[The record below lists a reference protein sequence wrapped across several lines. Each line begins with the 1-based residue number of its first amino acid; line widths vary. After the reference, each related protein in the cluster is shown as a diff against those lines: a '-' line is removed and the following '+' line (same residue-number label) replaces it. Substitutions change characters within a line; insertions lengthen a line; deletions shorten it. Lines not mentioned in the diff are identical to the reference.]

1 MVIHPRYLFGSL
13 EPSAYELYKVKNR
26 LRGRRTYK
34 AMSEMMITNKLV
46 RIKDGPP
53 YSKDLEQPVL
63 MNPLARATFDPK
75 TGSYAYKNKLTI
87 NPVFN
92 VDNVTTVSQVLANNR
107 SAAGVG
113 VDQGTFLLS
122 GRLKHF

>member
-1 MVIHPRYLFGSL
+1 MVVHPRYLFGSL

-26 LRGRRTYK
+26 LRGLQTYK

-46 RIKDGPP
+46 RITDGPP

-75 TGSYAYKNKLTI
+75 TGSYAYKNKLPI

-92 VDNVTTVSQVLANNR
+92 VDNVATVSQVLANNR

-113 VDQGTFLLS
+113 VDQGTLLLS
-122 GRLKHF
+122 S